1 LKGRLV
7 MTAGLSQVSAPVGVG
22 VGVTAPMTE
31 RFRARVGVGV
41 AGGAAPE
48 AAERFARRGKESR

>member
-1 LKGRLV
+1 